1 VKIKL
6 VRDTFTEKST
16 IGKLFINDIYECN
29 TLEDFVR
36 KGQKVYG
43 ETAIPEGI
51 YSVTIDYSNH
61 FQKNMPHILNVEG
74 FQGIRIHSG
83 NNADDTEGCIIL
95 GMNRKIDWVGQSRT
109 AYAAF
114 FSKLNA
120 AFEQDEKITIEVT
133 HEKMAK

>member
-6 VRDTFTEKST
+6 IRDTFTEKST

-36 KGQKVYG
+36 KGKKIYG
-43 ETAIPEGI
+43 KTAIPEGVYPVI
-51 YSVTIDYSNH
+51 IDWSNKY
-61 FQKNMPHILNVEG
+61 QRNMPHILNVPE
-74 FQGIRIHSG
+74 FSGIRIHSG
-83 NNADDTEGCIIL
+83 NDSDDTEGCIIL

-109 AYAAF
+109 AYTAF

-120 AFEQDEKITIEVT
+120 AFEHEEKITIEVT
-133 HEKMAK
+133 HEKVAK